1 MVFVRGPETSI
12 QHFVEKVVFRLH
24 ESLPIPKRVCKEP
37 PYTGFLMPIEVYF
50 KNKELPKKM
59 CFKYQLNLKS
69 DHLRCETLTFNNH
82 TKDFRRKLIKAGG
95 VMVVP
100 KGSEAAT
107 RSSPDSSIPP
117 TKKIK
122 TSHVSEEPSKE

>member
-1 MVFVRGPETSI
+1 MVFVQGPETGDI
-12 QHFVEKVVFRLH
+12 QHFVEKVVFCLH
-24 ESLPIPKRVCKEP
+24 ESFPIPKRGAAEKDV
-37 PYTGFLMPIEVYF
+37 
-50 KNKELPKKM
+50 
-59 CFKYQLNLKS
+59 FKYQLNLKS
-69 DHLRCETLTFNNH
+69 DHLRCETLTFNNP
-82 TKDFRRKLIKAGG
+82 TKDFRRKLIKAGE

-107 RSSPDSSIPP
+107 RSSPDSAIPP